1 MLKKFISYYKKHF
14 KLFILDIS
22 SAFIMSGIDLIF
34 PFFIKEMIDK
44 HFPRQNFSMVFNI
57 ILILLGLY
65 ILRFVLQHIVHHW
78 GHVVG
83 IRMETDMRRD
93 LFSHLQTLDF
103 KFYDDNKVGYLMS
116 RITNDLLN
124 ISELAHH
131 GPEDLFISTVMILG
145 SFIILININ
154 LKLALLTFI
163 MIPIMILFSFKL
175 GKRMHQH
182 FKTNKERLGIL
193 NSEIEDSLSGIRV
206 VKSFTNEEVVKK
218 KFNRVNNNYCNS
230 RETTMKTM
238 ADFYASMNF
247 FSNMIVLITL
257 AAGAYFI
264 KKGEL
269 TTGQLVAFIF
279 YVKMFM
285 EPIKRLVS
293 FNEQFQKG
301 MAGFQRFTE
310 LMAIKTEIKV
320 NEDAKKLENI
330 KGNIKY
336 SNVSFGYN
344 HHNKVLTGINISI
357 NAGETVA
364 FVGPS
369 GAGKSTLCKLLP
381 RFYDIDKGE
390 ILIDNLNIQNLSLDS
405 LRKNIGIVQQDVF
418 LFNGTIKENILYG
431 SLDATQEEIIEAAK
445 EANAHEFIINLEN
458 GYDTNIGARGVKLS
472 GGQKQRISIAR
483 SFLKNPPILILD
495 EATSSLDNESERI
508 IQKSLARLSKDR
520 TTLVI
525 AHRLST
531 VRNADKIIVL
541 TDKGIVEIGKHEELL
556 DKTDG
561 VYRKLYTK
569 QFSLV

>member
-14 KLFILDIS
+14 KLFILDIG

-44 HFPRQNFSMVFNI
+44 HFPRQNFSMAFNI

-65 ILRFVLQHIVHHW
+65 ILRFLLQHIVHHW

-103 KFYDDNKVGYLMS
+103 KFYDNNKVGYLMS

-182 FKTNKERLGIL
+182 FKNNKERLGIL

-218 KFNRVNNNYCNS
+218 KFSIVNNNYCNS

-247 FSNMIVLITL
+247 FSNMIILITL

-310 LMAIKTEIKV
+310 LMAIKTEIKE

-344 HHNKVLTGINISI
+344 HHNKVLTGINFSI

-390 ILIDNLNIQNLSLDS
+390 ILIDNLNIQNLSLVS
-405 LRKNIGIVQQDVF
+405 LRNNIGIVQQDIF

-431 SLDATQEEIIEAAK
+431 RLDATQEEIIEAAK

-458 GYDTNIGARGVKLS
+458 GYDTNIGERGVKLS

-508 IQKSLARLSKDR
+508 IQKSLAKLSQDR